1 MPIMYEALQG
11 ALIGL
16 GVALFLLA
24 VDYLHLRK
32 VARERAERRHVPPVL
47 DDTERRRLASLVR
60 FCVFVP
66 PAFAISYWLLWG

>member
-1 MPIMYEALQG
+1 MNVVLQG
-11 ALIGL
+11 ALTGL

-24 VDYLHLRK
+24 VDYVHLRK
-32 VARERAERRHVPPVL
+32 LARERAKKRHVAL
-47 DDTERRRLASLVR
+47 EFDDTERRRLASLVR

>member
-1 MPIMYEALQG
+1 MNVVLEG
-11 ALIGL
+11 ALTGL

-32 VARERAERRHVPPVL
+32 LARERAKKRHVAL
-47 DDTERRRLASLVR
+47 EFDDTERRRLASLVR
-60 FCVFVP
+60 FCIFVP